1 MAGERK
7 FIRENTNRVL
17 IKEFLIKKVEGA
29 GFGGMNIQRTP
40 MGTRIFLVGNVR
52 SPSPLFFESDF
63 SSFLLKS

>member
-29 GFGGMNIQRTP
+29 GFGGQLSFQTQRVIN
-40 MGTRIFLVGNVR
+40 GL
-52 SPSPLFFESDF
+52 
-63 SSFLLKS
+63 